1 MTNLLIL
8 LEPEIAQVAGEAAQA
23 ANDAASQEPQGIF
36 GSMGP
41 IFMLLLFVAVIYFF
55 MIRPQQKQQKEIR
68 KFRESLAV
76 GDKVITAGGIYGTI
90 EAIKE
95 TYFILEIGDKVKIR
109 IDKGSVY
116 QSPESAQEA
125 INQK

>member
-8 LEPEIAQVAGEAAQA
+8 LEPEIAQVAGAAAQA
-23 ANDAASQEPQGIF
+23 SNDVASQEPKGIF
-36 GSMGP
+36 DDMGP
-41 IFMLLLFVAVIYFF
+41 IIMLLLFVAFIYFF

>member
-23 ANDAASQEPQGIF
+23 ANDAVSQEPQSIF
-36 GSMGP
+36 DNMGP
-41 IFMLLLFVAVIYFF
+41 IFMLLLFVAFIYFF

>member
-36 GSMGP
+36 DSMGP
-41 IFMLLLFVAVIYFF
+41 IFMLLLFVAFIYFF

>member
-8 LEPEIAQVAGEAAQA
+8 LEPEIPQVAGEAAQA

-36 GSMGP
+36 DNMGP
-41 IFMLLLFVAVIYFF
+41 IIMLLLFVAFIYFF